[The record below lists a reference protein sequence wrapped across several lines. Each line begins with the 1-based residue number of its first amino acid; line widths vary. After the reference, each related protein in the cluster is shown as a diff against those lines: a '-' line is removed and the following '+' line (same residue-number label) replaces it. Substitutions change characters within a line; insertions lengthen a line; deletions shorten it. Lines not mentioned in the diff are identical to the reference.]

1 MRKIKFTFDKGYPW
15 GEKTEI
21 FEFDDDD
28 TDDEIQEVFL
38 DWILSNTMGEWEDIS
53 DER

>member
-1 MRKIKFTFDKGYPW
+1 MRKIEFKIDKGYPW

-28 TDDEIQEVFL
+28 ITDDEIQEQFV
-38 DWILSNTMGEWEDIS
+38 DWVLSNTVCEWRDVS
-53 DER
+53 DE